1 VFLALVSSREMGILS
16 LVKCVEIL
24 VKYVGGTLAVR
35 MFVNSVYRVECSGM
49 EVVMIDHG
57 EMRVY

>member
-1 VFLALVSSREMGILS
+1 MSLALVSSREVGIPS
-16 LVKCVEIL
+16 LVKCAEIL

-35 MFVNSVYRVECSGM
+35 MFVNSVYKVEYSGM